1 MSVCCRYMLQPHRT
15 ALVALSFGAMGFMLL
30 PMLPVSLEAAVECT
44 CAPSASIALCP
55 FGMV

>member
-1 MSVCCRYMLQPHRT
+1 MLQPHRT

-55 FGMV
+55 FGIV